1 LATVTIPESVTSI
14 GSNAFSSCSSLATVT
29 IPDSVTSIGSNAFNN
44 CSSLASIT
52 IGNGVTSIGSDAFDN
67 CSSLTSI
74 TFEGPPP
81 AFDLYTLTGTSSEP
95 LLYYK
100 TYPEAYRVYKETYN
114 LPLVYLGPPIIQVQP
129 QGAIATS
136 GETVNLSVSAT
147 DVQGSALT
155 YQWMRNGVDIADE
168 VSATLSISSIASS
181 DSGSYQVK
189 VTNNE
194 GTTVSEA
201 ANVSLVASQLYTQ
214 QQYDAALTTG
224 FNLGVQ
230 SAQNAQADGWY
241 TEEQLVDLRAG
252 SVLLTPQ
259 SNGSA
264 TLSLQIER
272 SDDLNTWTSH
282 PDDLVEV
289 NMPMPQGTQF
299 YRFKMG
305 D

>member
-1 LATVTIPESVTSI
+1 
-14 GSNAFSSCSSLATVT
+14 
-29 IPDSVTSIGSNAFNN
+29 
-44 CSSLASIT
+44 
-52 IGNGVTSIGSDAFDN
+52 
-67 CSSLTSI
+67 
-74 TFEGPPP
+74 
-81 AFDLYTLTGTSSEP
+81 
-95 LLYYK
+95 
-100 TYPEAYRVYKETYN
+100 
-114 LPLVYLGPPIIQVQP
+114 
-129 QGAIATS
+129 
-136 GETVNLSVSAT
+136 VNLSVSAT

-168 VSATLSISSIASS
+168 VSATLSISSIAST

-201 ANVSLVASQLYTQ
+201 ANVTLVATQLYTQ
-214 QQYDAALTTG
+214 QQYDAALTSG

-230 SAQNAQADGWY
+230 SAQSAQADGLY

-252 SVLLTPQ
+252 SVLLKPQ

-264 TLSLQIER
+264 ILSLQIER

-289 NMPMPQGTQF
+289 NMPMSQGTQF

-305 D
+305 QEDTASTFN